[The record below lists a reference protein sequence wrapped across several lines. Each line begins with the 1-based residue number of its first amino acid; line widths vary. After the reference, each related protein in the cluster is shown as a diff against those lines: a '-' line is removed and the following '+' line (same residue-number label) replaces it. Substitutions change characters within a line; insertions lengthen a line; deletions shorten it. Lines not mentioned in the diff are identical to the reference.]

1 MLMNNNMYAPTPL
14 LPNPFA
20 NPVTGIP
27 QAHASLELNQIKD
40 FVPVKDFTDESNTPW
55 RLVKEAANSTVDV
68 PDPKSL
74 QITDYWNHAFPGKN
88 NLYCYV
94 VEGVKQPRVETEQ
107 ATRILYLWFSPV
119 FIPNFTPAM
128 ISERE
133 WLKAHVYA
141 APVLDARLSKLNAL
155 CKIQEGTKADAAVEE
170 NKLLYVDGI
179 SNGTTAEG
187 TAAQN

>member
-1 MLMNNNMYAPTPL
+1 MLLNNNMYAPMPL
-14 LPNPFA
+14 LPNPFVNSVA
-20 NPVTGIP
+20 AVSQP
-27 QAHASLELNQIKD
+27 QASLGLNQIKD
-40 FVPVKDFTDESNTPW
+40 FSPVKEFTDESNTPW

-74 QITDYWNHAFPGKN
+74 QIVDYWNHAFPGKN

-119 FIPNFTPAM
+119 FVQNFTPQM
-128 ISERE
+128 ISDRE

-141 APVLDARLSKLNAL
+141 APVLDARMSKLNAL
-155 CKIQEGTKADAAVEE
+155 CKIQDTARADAPAEE

-179 SNGTTAEG
+179 SNGTTAQG
-187 TAAQN
+187 TEAQN